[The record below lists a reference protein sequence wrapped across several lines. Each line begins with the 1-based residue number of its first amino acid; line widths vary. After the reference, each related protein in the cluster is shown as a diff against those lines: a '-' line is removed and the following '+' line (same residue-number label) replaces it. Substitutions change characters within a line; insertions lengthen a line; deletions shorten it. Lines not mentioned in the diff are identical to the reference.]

1 MTWKV
6 WKSSRSYKGSTIPMV
21 AIHPKRFGLNR
32 ASIDQ
37 LLKGKKRAMFFTNPE
52 LLGIGF
58 TFFDGEVL
66 GSCRVICHG
75 SKNSKGSVYIT
86 VTKLFEEHPEI
97 LARVAQLGVNKFK
110 VLTMLKEDVPEDFKD
125 SDCFFVRIEKE

>member
-1 MTWKV
+1 
-6 WKSSRSYKGSTIPMV
+6 MV